1 MQRLAQTYEAPIP
14 CALGLV
20 QIHALA
26 ATRDMQ
32 IIQQREAASMHMGGY
47 AQECNDC
54 QEPTII
60 AAPHPSPFPIDN
72 ALRALFIT
80 GSWSN

>member
-1 MQRLAQTYEAPIP
+1 
-14 CALGLV
+14 
-20 QIHALA
+20 
-26 ATRDMQ
+26 
-32 IIQQREAASMHMGGY
+32 MHMGGY